1 MGKLKVSEC
10 SHHQAIMDSG
20 IPIFFNPDRCLNES
34 EVESKFIVHYLLPAL
49 GYSPQCWRQEVTFGS
64 IRLDF
69 LAVATNL
76 FGHQNHLQL
85 IIEAK
90 HPRQSLDPHVRK
102 LRRYLKSVN
111 VHYGLLT
118 NGRLLRIYEQVDDGL
133 KLLLEIPGHKVPNYL
148 DNIKNL
154 VGRDALQANVEKI
167 KIEKNVLETKISS
180 AIQASQLKNN
190 LESTMKVIAIYHNK
204 GGVGKTTAVVNLA
217 AALSKQGKRVL
228 VIDLD
233 SQANTTFAT
242 GLVKFQDELND
253 TIKDCYIYHVILE
266 KNKYPITEVVRKS
279 AFTSPEFDVVP
290 SHIDLMEHER
300 ELVEVAPALTR
311 LVGKLQKVSDHY
323 DIVLIDT
330 PPSLNLYARIALIAA
345 DYLIIPSDLRPF
357 ANEGL
362 KNVKRF
368 IDDINE
374 FREEIGKKALESL
387 GVLPSKVATTS
398 KFVQYTLPKM
408 ESIVKERYGF
418 PLMKSRI
425 FERRDLSAAI
435 ERTIEVGDLDIPD
448 PSSIMDYKPDSQAAE
463 EFEQLAIEVLSL
475 IST

>member
-1 MGKLKVSEC
+1 
-10 SHHQAIMDSG
+10 MDNG
-20 IPIFFNPDRCLNES
+20 IPVFFNPDQCLNES

-69 LAVATNL
+69 LAVAANL

-85 IIEAK
+85 VIEAK

-102 LRRYLKSVN
+102 LRRYLKNVN
-111 VHYGLLT
+111 VRYGLLT

-154 VGRDALQANVEKI
+154 VGREALQANTEKI
-167 KIEKNVLETKISS
+167 NTEKYILEPKISS
-180 AIQASQLKNN
+180 TIQASQLENN

-311 LVGKLQKVSDHY
+311 LVGKLQKVSDRY

-398 KFVQYTLPKM
+398 KFVQFTLPKM

-425 FERRDLSAAI
+425 FERRDVSAAI

-448 PSSIMDYKPDSQAAE
+448 PSSVMDYKPDSQAAE
-463 EFEQLAIEVLSL
+463 EFEQLAIEVLGL
-475 IST
+475 ISP